1 MTDLM
6 SAALFERDDR
16 VLAAHRKSGHP
27 PFAGQWQLP
36 MTIVRDDEAAEDA
49 LRRHAR
55 EQFGVALGVEQFI
68 DTVYIEHP
76 GDEHR
81 YVANIFRAPIEG
93 GPMRFNAD
101 GDYDDAR
108 WVVAAE
114 VEQLSMPP
122 ALRDALV
129 RIMTEALPA
138 PVVDWTTADR
148 GQATPLAEEA
158 PPEEPAPDNRAA
170 WDAIAGA
177 YQEERY
183 GNRFGERL
191 MWSWRASEDDLHVL
205 GDVRGKRAIV
215 LGCGGGQDCVA
226 LARMGAVA
234 VGIDSSPEQ
243 LKYARRFAAGHD
255 AVNASF
261 VDGDVEDLSR
271 FDDASFDLAVSIH
284 ALDFVERIDVALAE
298 AARVLKPG
306 GVLAIAVK
314 HPFDVIVDGGP
325 PYAITSSYWADHRDW
340 TWEFKSDRSARFRLY
355 QRTIA
360 RWLDLLADAGFI
372 LERLYEPRED
382 ALRGA
387 DDDALDNA
395 WLALLPYTLILKA
408 RKR

>member
-1 MTDLM
+1 MPDLM
-6 SAALFERDDR
+6 SAVLFERDDR
-16 VLAAHRKSGHP
+16 VLAAHRKPGRP
-27 PFAGQWQLP
+27 PFAGQWLLP
-36 MTIVRDDEAAEDA
+36 MTVVRDDEAAEDA

-68 DTVYIEHP
+68 DTVYLEDP
-76 GDEHR
+76 EDEHR

-108 WVVAAE
+108 WLGVAE
-114 VEQLSMPP
+114 VEQLWMPP
-122 ALRDALV
+122 ALRDPLV
-129 RIMTEALPA
+129 RIMTEPEA
-138 PVVDWTTADR
+138 PPVSDWTSTAPAE
-148 GQATPLAEEA
+148 ATPLAETQR
-158 PPEEPAPDNRAA
+158 PEEPAPDNRAA
-170 WDAIAGA
+170 FDAIAGV

-183 GNRFGERL
+183 GDRFGERL

-226 LARMGAVA
+226 LAKMGAVA
-234 VGIDSSPEQ
+234 VGVDSSPEQ

-255 AVNASF
+255 AANASF
-261 VDGDVEDLSR
+261 VDADVEDLSR

-284 ALDFVERIDVALAE
+284 VFDYVERIEAALAE

-306 GVLAIAVK
+306 GLFAIAIK
-314 HPFDVIVDGGP
+314 HPFDVIIDGGP
-325 PYAITSSYWADHRDW
+325 PYRIASSYWADRRDW
-340 TWEFKSDRSARFRLY
+340 TWEFKSGRSARFRLY
-355 QRTIA
+355 QRTMS
-360 RWLDLLADAGFI
+360 RWLDLLAGAGFV

-382 ALRGA
+382 TLRGA
-387 DDDALDNA
+387 DDDELDNE
-395 WLALLPYTLILKA
+395 WLRRLPYVLIIKA